1 MKFSVGKQRPAHY
14 RPAYPEEFELFSH
27 LELCSAVPQA
37 LFAITTWKENG
48 LPNLCPHAWTC
59 FHGDRAAFFACMGN
73 LYQHTHTYKNI
84 LRDGCFCINFLS
96 LQHYEAMMRAIRE
109 NGDDTDEFAAAGL
122 TRERCEEINA
132 PAICESFLTMECRLL
147 DARDLSGAG
156 MAAMVTGEVVRVRV
170 EEGFARGTRDR
181 FGEEG
186 FLLLAPGPQN
196 MESGAPSPTAI
207 GNFAPRLWD

>member
-1 MKFSVGKQRPAHY
+1 
-14 RPAYPEEFELFSH
+14 
-27 LELCSAVPQA
+27 
-37 LFAITTWKENG
+37 
-48 LPNLCPHAWTC
+48 
-59 FHGDRAAFFACMGN
+59 
-73 LYQHTHTYKNI
+73 
-84 LRDGCFCINFLS
+84 
-96 LQHYEAMMRAIRE
+96 MRAIRE

-196 MESGAPSPTAI
+196 MESGAPSPTSATLRPGCGI
-207 GNFAPRLWD
+207 DAPRLYDTMTSANSTDTAFCRSARLVSICRPILPALKRMVSKSFAVSCATVRNGFFMPMGEQPPWT

>member
-84 LRDGCFCINFLS
+84 RRDGCFCINFLS
-96 LQHYEAMMRAIRE
+96 MKHYEAMMRAIRE

-147 DARDLSGAG
+147 EARDLSGAG
-156 MAAMVTGEVVRVRV
+156 VAAMVTGEVVRVRV
-170 EEGFARGTRDR
+170 EEDFARGTRDR
-181 FGEEG
+181 FGEDG

-207 GNFAPRLWD
+207 GNFTPRLWD

>member
-14 RPAYPEEFELFSH
+14 RPAYPEEFDLFSH
-27 LELCSAVPQA
+27 LELCAAVPQA

-59 FHGDRAAFFACMGN
+59 FHGDRTTFFAVMGN
-73 LYQHTHTYKNI
+73 LYQHTHTYRNI
-84 LRDGCFCINFLS
+84 VRDGCFCINFLS
-96 LQHYEAMMRAIRE
+96 LKHYEAMMRAIRE

-132 PAICESFLTMECRLL
+132 PAIRESFLTMECRLL
-147 DARDLSGAG
+147 EARDLSGAG
-156 MAAMVTGEVVRVRV
+156 VAAMVTGEVVRVRV
-170 EEGFARGTRDR
+170 EESFARGEKDR
-181 FGEEG
+181 FGEDG

-207 GNFAPRLWD
+207 GEFTPQLWD